1 MSGHDKKSQDLTKML
16 RTSEWLKF
24 NKRYIVGKLLS
35 VIFKWRYNMQNS
47 KVRKIGLEMNKFE
60 FTLLR
65 RFISVKHNSQKTL
78 ECAF

>member
-1 MSGHDKKSQDLTKML
+1 MQIS
-16 RTSEWLKF
+16 
-24 NKRYIVGKLLS
+24 KL
-35 VIFKWRYNMQNS
+35 
-47 KVRKIGLEMNKFE
+47 RKIGLEMNKFE